1 MSRCGRVVRR
11 EEAVELTEER
21 EERSQG
27 KKVMEVEG
35 EMAWTEE
42 MVLAAAAALRPV
54 KSR

>member
-1 MSRCGRVVRR
+1 MVRR